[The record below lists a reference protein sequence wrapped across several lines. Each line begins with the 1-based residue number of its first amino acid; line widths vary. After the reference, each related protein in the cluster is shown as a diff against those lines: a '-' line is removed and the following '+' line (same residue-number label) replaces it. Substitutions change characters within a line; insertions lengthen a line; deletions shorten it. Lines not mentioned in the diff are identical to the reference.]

1 MGLVTIL
8 AKIVDDTGGAGRIAR
23 LAGVAPVQDQP
34 VMRVLQELWR
44 HDLQELILHR
54 PWSLTCDQT
63 DAVGD
68 AEYVGVHRD
77 GGLPERRIQNDVGSF
92 SADARQAFEF
102 FAR

>member
-1 MGLVTIL
+1 MGLATIL
-8 AKIVDDTGGAGRIAR
+8 AKIIDDTGGAGRIAR

-34 VMRVLQELWR
+34 VMRVLQELAR

-54 PWSLTCDQT
+54 PWGLARDEA

-68 AEYVGVHRD
+68 TEYVGVHRD
-77 GGLPERRIQNDVGSF
+77 GGLPERRIQNDVGGF
-92 SADARQAFEF
+92 SADARQTLEL